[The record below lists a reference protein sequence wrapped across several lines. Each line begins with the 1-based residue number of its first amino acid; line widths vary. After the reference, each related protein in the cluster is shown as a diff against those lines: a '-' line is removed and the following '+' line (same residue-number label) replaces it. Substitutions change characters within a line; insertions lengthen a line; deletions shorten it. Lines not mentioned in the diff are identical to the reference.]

1 MSMPEAVRLNV
12 CTEPVPAA
20 GMPGIGQ
27 GRSLVTVDLY
37 RRFKTMQGFAVS
49 ARTGVSGHGAEVE
62 LAVEQELGL
71 ESKAAVTAYGL
82 EAFLQLC
89 EEKAL
94 RHAAVRMAIADRL
107 GCQAD
112 QGQPYRTTR
121 ASYIESGWWSL
132 RQLSDAG
139 SLVRDRRVTSYC
151 PRCQTPL
158 AEQDLRRPGG
168 YRQGEST
175 EVVVRLP
182 IGEQDSSEPGRG
194 ADPRL
199 NGADL
204 LVWTAAPWT
213 LPAGTGI
220 AVRKDAT
227 YVIARRAGHGDRAV
241 VAQDRLYRVLGEGWH
256 PITSLTGSDLVGVR
270 YRPAYEPDAA
280 SGRRFEVVAELAD
293 ASGRPPRTGLPRGTD
308 QPETGLPRGIG
319 LPPGTGLV
327 HLAPAYG
334 LGQPGP
340 DPRPIDPIGPDGRF
354 DATVPA
360 LRGLFFADA
369 DPVIVADLSDRDLL
383 VAARRRQVSRPH
395 CPHCGTPLLRRALQ
409 AWHLDLSAISLAP
422 AQAARGRSQDWV
434 ISRST
439 YWGTPLPFW
448 ECPGGH
454 LTCVSSLAELSELAG
469 TDLLDVNPHY
479 PALAGIRIPCRTCRS
494 EAAWVRQT
502 IDPRYDCA
510 AMSFAQH
517 GAPLRHAAQFTA
529 DFPAWLAADNPE
541 PTSTWLDDLNVVTA
555 STMGTAPARSA
566 IRHGRVLD
574 ECGQP
579 MLGGQGS
586 LIDPLSV
593 IDRHGP
599 DALRWYFASCPPEA
613 TIKFSDATIRNSA
626 RKLLLTYWHTAM
638 FFRTHAQAI
647 QPDAA
652 LAVQARPLA
661 DRWLLSEL
669 QAVVSDVTA
678 ALETFRPD
686 LATHRL
692 AGFVRDLSRWY
703 IRLLRP
709 RLTSPPD
716 RATAASRTSPA
727 TLATPATPATQPTG
741 RTSPATLATP
751 ATPATQPTGRTSPAI
766 PAMSATQATDPT
778 TPTTPAGVQASPG
791 AGLATLGAG
800 LDVLTRLIA
809 PIAPM
814 LAERVWSSI
823 HGDDAAPSVH
833 LAPWPRPLG
842 SLLDDRLNE
851 QMVRARRLVALGRA
865 ARAAAHIEARQPLA
879 AAWIAP
885 AGRLELDEEFA
896 DLIAAELN
904 VKRVEISA
912 DQASQPSRPAREP
925 AVATGPAGTIML
937 DVAITAQL
945 RGEGRTRWAIREIQ
959 AARKHHRFPVGSQIM
974 LGWTTDDPDLA
985 AILEEH
991 APAIATAVRAASYH
1005 PMAATEAASD
1015 GYQPQPSHKLATTF
1029 WLRPLP

>member
-12 CTEPVPAA
+12 CTEPAPAA

-71 ESKAAVTAYGL
+71 ESKAAVAAYGL

-94 RHAAVRMAIADRL
+94 RHAAIRMAFADRL

-112 QGQPYRTTR
+112 QGQPYQTTR

-182 IGEQDSSEPGRG
+182 IGEQGSGEQGSG

-199 NGADL
+199 HGADL

-227 YVIARRAGHGDRAV
+227 YVVARRAGHGDRAV

-280 SGRRFEVVAELAD
+280 SGRRFEVVEELAD
-293 ASGRPPRTGLPRGTD
+293 ASGLPPDTGLPRGTD

-334 LGQPGP
+334 LGKPGP
-340 DPRPIDPIGPDGRF
+340 DARPIDPIGPDGRF
-354 DATVPA
+354 NATVPA

-369 DPVIVADLSDRDLL
+369 DPIIVADLSDRDLL
-383 VAARRRQVSRPH
+383 VASRRRPVSRPH

-422 AQAARGRSQDWV
+422 AEAARGHRQDWV

-439 YWGTPLPFW
+439 HWGTPLPFW

-479 PALAGIRIPCRTCRS
+479 PALARIRIPCRTCRS

-517 GAPLRHAAQFTA
+517 GAPLRRAAQFTA
-529 DFPAWLAADNPE
+529 DFPAWLAADNSE

-647 QPDAA
+647 QPDPE

-703 IRLLRP
+703 IRLLRS

-716 RATAASRTSPA
+716 RATATSPTSPA
-727 TLATPATPATQPTG
+727 TPT
-741 RTSPATLATP
+741 T
-751 ATPATQPTGRTSPAI
+751 
-766 PAMSATQATDPT
+766 SATQATDPA
-778 TPTTPAGVQASPG
+778 TPTTPAGAQASPG
-791 AGLATLGAG
+791 AGLATLGTG

-842 SLLDDRLNE
+842 SQLDDRLNE

-885 AGRLELDEEFA
+885 AGRPELDEEFA

-904 VKRVEISA
+904 VKRVEISSG
-912 DQASQPSRPAREP
+912 QASQPSRPAREL

-945 RGEGRTRWAIREIQ
+945 RGEGRARWAIREIQ
-959 AARKHHRFPVGSQIM
+959 AARKRHGLPVGSQIT

-1005 PMAATEAASD
+1005 PMTATEAASD
-1015 GYQPQPSHKLATTF
+1015 GYQPHPSRKLATTF